1 LAEKLFFLKG
11 LVDPA
16 NQILRKAILNEF
28 FILFPDNGLFSLRA
42 TEEKLVG
49 VLAEFVELI
58 VLDVVKIRLLEIL
71 QGAVRG
77 NCDELIPGWRQ
88 GFVQG

>member
-1 LAEKLFFLKG
+1 MFFLKG
-11 LVDPA
+11 CVSPV
-16 NQILRKAILNEF
+16 NEILRKAILNEF

-71 QGAVRG
+71 QSAVWG
-77 NCDELIPGWRQ
+77 NCDELIPGRRQ